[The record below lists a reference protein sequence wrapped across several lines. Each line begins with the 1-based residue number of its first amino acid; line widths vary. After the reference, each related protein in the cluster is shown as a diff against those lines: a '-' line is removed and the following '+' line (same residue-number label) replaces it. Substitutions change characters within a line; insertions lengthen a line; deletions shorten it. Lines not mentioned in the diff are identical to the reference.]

1 MTLPSVGSRLA
12 LPSIRLRIASS
23 LGWLAGSYSLVVSA
37 SMIYLDLSSGRA
49 IPVLF
54 LANAV
59 FGALSC
65 VAAYLVWRRN
75 KVGAILGLL
84 LALSIGLALALRN
97 WFLTITFVLTVVGIV
112 LILMSWREFN
122 WRAAA

>member
-1 MTLPSVGSRLA
+1 MTLPIPRSHLA

-37 SMIYLDLSSGRA
+37 SVIYLELAAGRA
-49 IPVLF
+49 IPLLF
-54 LANAV
+54 LVNAV
-59 FGALSC
+59 FGVLCC

-75 KVGAILGLL
+75 KAGAILGILL
-84 LALSIGLALALRN
+84 SLSIGFVLALKA
-97 WFLTITFVLTVVGIV
+97 WFLTMTFVLTVLGLV
-112 LILMSWREFN
+112 LVLLSWREFN

>member
-1 MTLPSVGSRLA
+1 MTLPTPTAHLA

-37 SMIYLDLSSGRA
+37 SMIYLALAAGHA
-49 IPVLF
+49 IPLLFVINAMFGVLC
-54 LANAV
+54 
-59 FGALSC
+59 C

-75 KVGAILGLL
+75 KAGAILALL
-84 LALSIGLALALRN
+84 LSLAIGFALALKA
-97 WFLTITFVLTVVGIV
+97 WFLTMTFVLTVLGLV
-112 LILMSWREFN
+112 LILVSWREFN